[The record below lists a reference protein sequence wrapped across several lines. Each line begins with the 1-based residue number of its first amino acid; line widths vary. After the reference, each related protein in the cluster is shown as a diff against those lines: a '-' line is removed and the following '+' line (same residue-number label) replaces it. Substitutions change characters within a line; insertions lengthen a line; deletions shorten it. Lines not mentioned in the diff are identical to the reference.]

1 MLQILRYHYKNLET
15 LNVFWADREVVKT
28 WGRRT
33 PTRPRG
39 VRISWPASSAS
50 QVRRVTAHQHLW
62 GGGGLQNTFIK
73 LCDTSTIALFCWM
86 PSIKFN

>member
-1 MLQILRYHYKNLET
+1 MLQTLRYHYKNLET

-50 QVRRVTAHQHLW
+50 QVRRVTAHLHLW
-62 GGGGLQNTFIK
+62 GEV
-73 LCDTSTIALFCWM
+73 FCRISSSNYM
-86 PSIKFN
+86 LPQR